1 MRYTIVSDLP
11 GRLRLR
17 CGSLVMDEAEARG
30 VAQALMSVEGVR
42 VAEVHPANG
51 SVLVA
56 FVPASRDAVLLAVR
70 SLDVLALPTAEPGLD
85 EASGAIEV
93 RAENNR
99 FTMEVM
105 RLVGAHVLRR
115 LLLPAPLRAAWVV
128 VRAIGFVAR
137 GLACLVR
144 GELTVEVLDATAIT
158 ASILR
163 GSFDEAGTI
172 IFFLQ
177 LSAAM
182 ERHVQSRS
190 HLALRGNMI
199 TRAETVWAVVDGQD
213 VRIPIDE
220 VTRGQVLHLG
230 RGSVL
235 PVDGVVVEG
244 TGEVDESSMTG
255 ESLPVQKRPGS
266 TVYAGTALGAGDLR
280 VRVTAPPGAARID
293 GIVSMVE
300 ESSQLKAGVQSRAEH
315 LADALVPYSLLAFFA
330 ILAITRRPQTAMAVL
345 MVDYSCAIKLS
356 MPIAVMSAMS
366 EGTRRGV
373 VAKGGRYLEELASVD
388 TFVFDKTGT
397 LTCACPTVERV
408 FAVGGASEEDVLRLA
423 ACIEEH
429 FPHSMARAI
438 VDEAA
443 RRGLGHEDE
452 LHAKVNYVVAHGIST
467 TVGGTDACIG
477 SAHFVFEDEGVD
489 CPAGFVESVAEK
501 CPTASVIYLAIDH
514 ELLGALAISDPLR
527 PEARATLDRLREL
540 GVERF
545 VMLTGDSDAC
555 ARHVAARLGI
565 DEWYSQ
571 VLPEDKSSYVQE
583 LRDQGHVV
591 AMVGDGINDS
601 PALAAAD
608 VSVAMSDASDIARA
622 VADVCILNDQLSSLV
637 TARELAQRLM
647 GRIHADYRT
656 IVTFNSALIALGVA
670 GAISLTTASTAHNF
684 STFAI
689 AAANARPLL
698 PARTSRDACAPG
710 TQGTRP

>member
-255 ESLPVQKRPGS
+255 ES
-266 TVYAGTALGAGDLR
+266 
-280 VRVTAPPGAARID
+280 
-293 GIVSMVE
+293 
-300 ESSQLKAGVQSRAEH
+300 
-315 LADALVPYSLLAFFA
+315 
-330 ILAITRRPQTAMAVL
+330 
-345 MVDYSCAIKLS
+345 
-356 MPIAVMSAMS
+356 
-366 EGTRRGV
+366 
-373 VAKGGRYLEELASVD
+373 
-388 TFVFDKTGT
+388 
-397 LTCACPTVERV
+397 
-408 FAVGGASEEDVLRLA
+408 
-423 ACIEEH
+423 
-429 FPHSMARAI
+429 ARA
-438 VDEAA
+438 
-443 RRGLGHEDE
+443 RW
-452 LHAKVNYVVAHGIST
+452 T
-467 TVGGTDACIG
+467 
-477 SAHFVFEDEGVD
+477 
-489 CPAGFVESVAEK
+489 
-501 CPTASVIYLAIDH
+501 
-514 ELLGALAISDPLR
+514 
-527 PEARATLDRLREL
+527 
-540 GVERF
+540 
-545 VMLTGDSDAC
+545 
-555 ARHVAARLGI
+555 
-565 DEWYSQ
+565 
-571 VLPEDKSSYVQE
+571 
-583 LRDQGHVV
+583 
-591 AMVGDGINDS
+591 S
-601 PALAAAD
+601 P
-608 VSVAMSDASDIARA
+608 
-622 VADVCILNDQLSSLV
+622 
-637 TARELAQRLM
+637 
-647 GRIHADYRT
+647 
-656 IVTFNSALIALGVA
+656 
-670 GAISLTTASTAHNF
+670 
-684 STFAI
+684 
-689 AAANARPLL
+689 P
-698 PARTSRDACAPG
+698 
-710 TQGTRP
+710 

>member
-17 CGSLVMDEAEARG
+17 CGPLIMDGGEARG

-56 FVPASRDAVLLAVR
+56 FVPSSRDAVLLAVR
-70 SLDVLALPTAEPGLD
+70 SLDVLALPTAEPGID

-99 FTMEVM
+99 FVQEIA
-105 RLVGAHVLRR
+105 RLVGTHILRR

-128 VRAIGFVAR
+128 VRAMGFVAR
-137 GLACLVR
+137 GLSRLVR
-144 GELTVEVLDATAIT
+144 GQLTVEVLDATAIA
-158 ASILR
+158 ASILL

-172 IFFLQ
+172 IFFLS

-190 HLALRGNMI
+190 RLALRSNMI

-213 VRIPIDE
+213 VRVPIED
-220 VTRGQVLHLG
+220 VARGQVLHLG

-255 ESLPVQKRPGS
+255 ESRTVKKRPGS
-266 TVYAGTALGAGDLR
+266 TVYAGTALGAGDLH
-280 VRVTAPPGAARID
+280 VRVTAPPGVARID

-300 ESSQLKAGVQSRAEH
+300 ESSQLKAGVQSRAER
-315 LADALVPYSLLAFFA
+315 LADALVPYSFLAFLA

-366 EGTRRGV
+366 EGTRRRV
-373 VAKGGRYLEELASVD
+373 VAKGGRYLEELACAD

-397 LTCACPTVERV
+397 LTCACPAVERV
-408 FAVGGASEEDVLRLA
+408 FGVGGASEDGVLRLA

-443 RRGLGHEDE
+443 RRGLAHEDE

-467 TVGGTDACIG
+467 TVGGMEACIG
-477 SAHFVFEDEGVD
+477 SAHFVFEDEGVAR
-489 CPAGFVESVAEK
+489 PAGFVERVAGE
-501 CPTASVIYLAIDH
+501 CPTASVIYLATNH
-514 ELLGALAISDPLR
+514 ELLGAVAVSDPLR
-527 PEARATLDRLREL
+527 PDARVALDRLREL

-545 VMLTGDSDAC
+545 VMLTGDSSSC

-565 DEWYSQ
+565 DEWHSQ

-583 LRDQGHVV
+583 LRDRGRVV

-608 VSVAMSDASDIARA
+608 VSVAMADASDMARA
-622 VADVCILNDQLSSLV
+622 VADVCILDDRLSSLV
-637 TARELAQRLM
+637 TARTLAQRLM
-647 GRIHADYRT
+647 RRIHADYRT
-656 IVTFNSALIALGVA
+656 IVAFNSALIGLGVA
-670 GAISLTTASTAHNF
+670 GAITLATASAAHNL

-689 AAANARPLL
+689 AAANVRPLL
-698 PARTSRDACAPG
+698 PARHPRDASPS
-710 TQGTRP
+710 GTRDTRP

>member
-70 SLDVLALPTAEPGLD
+70 SFDVLALPTAEPGLD

-99 FTMEVM
+99 FTIEVM

-213 VRIPIDE
+213 VRIHIDE
-220 VTRGQVLHLG
+220 VARGQVLHLG

-255 ESLPVQKRPGS
+255 ESRPVQKRPGS

-315 LADALVPYSLLAFFA
+315 LADALVPYSFLAFFA
-330 ILAITRRPQTAMAVL
+330 ILAITRSPQTAMAVL

-356 MPIAVMSAMS
+356 MPIAVMSAMG

-373 VAKGGRYLEELASVD
+373 VAKGGRYLEELASAD

-452 LHAKVNYVVAHGIST
+452 LHAKVNYVVAHGP
-467 TVGGTDACIG
+467 
-477 SAHFVFEDEGVD
+477 
-489 CPAGFVESVAEK
+489 CPDGFVEDVAKK
-501 CPTASVIYLAIDH
+501 CPTASVIYLATDH
-514 ELLGALAISDPLR
+514 ELLGAIAISDPLR

-540 GVERF
+540 GVEKF

-565 DEWYSQ
+565 DEWHSQ
-571 VLPEDKSSYVQE
+571 VLPEDKSSYVQQ

-670 GAISLTTASTAHNF
+670 GAITLTTASTAHNL

-710 TQGTRP
+710 TQGTRR